1 MTSLKITKERSS
13 KLEKRS
19 KGPPAFAGHMSL
31 TVSKFFQVLSA
42 ITRFHKYGL
51 VKLFKWAK

>member
-1 MTSLKITKERSS
+1 MTTLKISKERSS

-19 KGPPAFAGHMSL
+19 RGPPAVAGHMSL
-31 TVSKFFQVLSA
+31 TACKFFQVFSA

-51 VKLFKWAK
+51 VKVFKWAK